1 MCKSFSHSP
10 QKLTFHMTGN
20 QQEIVITFCS
30 YVGVSYQKTPNCLPS
45 LFFFSRYLSKAETTV
60 DFLNIC
66 AGKCHLSSD
75 LAISIR
81 NHRFEQTLPS
91 HRHGLGRA
99 HFSWARCYMG
109 RCFGLPEPQGT
120 LPARSYFNQGIISQ
134 PRGSKSPQSSAVTP
148 YMPLK
153 PGRTLSF
160 WQCPNHDQNKAV
172 QAAQ

>member
-66 AGKCHLSSD
+66 AGKCHLSHQIWPFPYEITGLSKLCPVTGMVLAD
-75 LAISIR
+75 LAFLGQDATWAGVLGCQSLR
-81 NHRFEQTLPS
+81 ELYLPGLTLT
-91 HRHGLGRA
+91 RD
-99 HFSWARCYMG
+99 
-109 RCFGLPEPQGT
+109 
-120 LPARSYFNQGIISQ
+120 YFTTQ
-134 PRGSKSPQSSAVTP
+134 R
-148 YMPLK
+148 L
-153 PGRTLSF
+153 
-160 WQCPNHDQNKAV
+160 
-172 QAAQ
+172 

>member
-60 DFLNIC
+60 DFMNIS

-91 HRHGLGRA
+91 HRHGLGRSG
-99 HFSWARCYMG
+99 FSWAGCYMG

-120 LPARSYFNQGIISQ
+120 LPARSYFNQGLFHN
-134 PRGSKSPQSSAVTP
+134 PEA
-148 YMPLK
+148 LK
-153 PGRTLSF
+153 VP
-160 WQCPNHDQNKAV
+160 KAV
-172 QAAQ
+172 QSRPTCP